1 MQASM
6 DSPLSE
12 RRADIDHLRVIA
24 LALLIVYHVLLVFN
38 SWEWWRV
45 KSEHAG
51 AWADYVTGALTPW
64 RMSLVFFVGGVA
76 ARFMFDRMR
85 TGGFIAER
93 ASKLLTAFVFA
104 VVALIPLQRYVR
116 LNETG
121 QPAESYFD
129 YLLHHA
135 RFAVSEF
142 GIWLPDF
149 AHAWFLP
156 YLFVYSAIAA
166 LFAHGAPRA
175 FGWLQAR
182 LERAPLWAIV
192 TGTMAWFAATEALI
206 WPQFPVSGLL
216 FPDLGAHFK
225 FAPVFFVG
233 ALLAKSRVFLDRLVA
248 RKFALTAAA
257 MVLLTASL
265 ILKGGYSELPT
276 NPDLR
281 AIEWLCVRGF
291 YGGVMLYSVLA
302 LAAWALNKP
311 SQALSYATDA
321 ILPVYLMHQTVL
333 IVTAD
338 FIVGRHWPV
347 LAEWAT
353 LMAATAL
360 IPLAI
365 YHVAVRHFP
374 PLRVL
379 FGLRPHP
386 RPPQPRVP
394 NATAPEALH
403 HAGSH

>member
-1 MQASM
+1 MQAGM
-6 DSPLSE
+6 GTPLSE

-38 SWEWWRV
+38 SWDWWRV

-51 AWADYVTGALTPW
+51 LWADYLTGILTPW

-76 ARFMFDRMR
+76 ARYMFDRVN

-104 VVALIPLQRYVR
+104 VIVLIPLQRYVR
-116 LNETG
+116 LDETG
-121 QPAESYFD
+121 QPAESYIN

-156 YLFVYSAIAA
+156 YLFVYSAMAAIAS
-166 LFAHGAPRA
+166 HGAPRA
-175 FGWLQAR
+175 FASLQGT
-182 LERAPLWAIV
+182 LERAPLWALV
-192 TGTMAWFAATEALI
+192 GGTMAWFAATEALI

-216 FPDLGAHFK
+216 FPDLGAHAK

-233 ALLAKSRVFLDRLVA
+233 VLLGKSRIVVERLVA
-248 RKFALTAAA
+248 HKVTLSVLALG
-257 MVLLTASL
+257 LLTASL
-265 ILKGGYSELPT
+265 LLKGGYTELPT

-281 AIEWLCVRGF
+281 ALEWLCVRGL
-291 YGGVMLYSVLA
+291 YGGVMLYAVLA
-302 LAAWALNKP
+302 LAAWGLNKP
-311 SQALSYATDA
+311 SKAMTYATDA

-338 FIVGRHWPV
+338 LIVGRHWPV
-347 LAEWAT
+347 FAEWAT
-353 LMAATAL
+353 IMAATVL
-360 IPLAI
+360 VPLAA
-365 YHVAVRHFP
+365 YHVLVRHVP

-386 RPPQPRVP
+386 RRAQRL
-394 NATAPEALH
+394 PEAAAADVLH
-403 HAGSH
+403 HAESR